1 MSEETWSAVDS
12 YLTELLLAPD
22 PALESVLQASADAGL
37 PAIQVSPLQGK
48 LLWLLA
54 RAQRATRILE
64 VGTLGGYSTIWMARA
79 LPTGGHL
86 VTLELDPTYAEVA
99 RANLSAAGLGE
110 MVEVR
115 LGPATDTLAQLV
127 ADGGE
132 PFDLVFIDA
141 DKAGIPE
148 YFRLAHRLSR
158 PGTGHPHRQRGAQG
172 RRARRRQLRSRRA
185 GRAPVQRAGGRHP
198 GGQRHDHP
206 DSRRQG
212 TRRPRSRSG
221 HRPAVTLLAVLA

>member
-115 LGPATDTLAQLV
+115 LGPAADTLAQLV

-158 PGTGHPHRQRGAQG
+158 PGTVILIDNVVRRGAVLDAASSDPDVQG
-172 RRARRRQLRSRRA
+172 VRRFNGL
-185 GRAPVQRAGGRHP
+185 V
-198 GGQRHDHP
+198 
-206 DSRRQG
+206 
-212 TRRPRSRSG
+212 
-221 HRPAVTLLAVLA
+221 AVTRGVSATTIQTVGVKGHDGLALVLVTAPP

>member
-12 YLTELLLAPD
+12 YLTELLLVPD

-115 LGPATDTLAQLV
+115 LGPAADTLAQLV

-158 PGTGHPHRQRGAQG
+158 PGTVILIDNVVRRGAVLDAASSDPDVQG
-172 RRARRRQLRSRRA
+172 VRRFNGL
-185 GRAPVQRAGGRHP
+185 V
-198 GGQRHDHP
+198 
-206 DSRRQG
+206 
-212 TRRPRSRSG
+212 
-221 HRPAVTLLAVLA
+221 AVTRGVSATTIQTVGVKGHDGLALVLVTAPP

>member
-158 PGTGHPHRQRGAQG
+158 PGTVILIDNVVRRGAVLDAASSDPDVQG
-172 RRARRRQLRSRRA
+172 VRRFNGL
-185 GRAPVQRAGGRHP
+185 V
-198 GGQRHDHP
+198 
-206 DSRRQG
+206 
-212 TRRPRSRSG
+212 
-221 HRPAVTLLAVLA
+221 AVTRGVSATTIQTVGVKGHDGLALVLVTAPP